1 MTIPEN
7 NQRRV
12 PEVWRMLRKEEPK
25 LPKST
30 LVEDLTRAQQLF
42 QGQQNPI
49 KFKKRIRLEQ
59 WVEVTIVDGKT
70 VTLQV
75 PTNIE
80 MIRKGQTMWP
90 PPDHVY
96 RRIFFPQG
104 VPMDYRWLKVD
115 DPAQYDMGI
124 WFIQRVTI
132 DDWLLMIEREEKTGT
147 GHIGRPIRDNL
158 LAEPG
163 ARVCYCP
170 SCRIVRR
177 KQELKLKEELAAK

>member
-1 MTIPEN
+1 MIDKVPKRLPQISDKVALPTPAPEPTKA
-7 NQRRV
+7 Q
-12 PEVWRMLRKEEPK
+12 
-25 LPKST
+25 T
-30 LVEDLTRAQQLF
+30 LFT
-42 QGQQNPI
+42 GQQNPK

-170 SCRIVRR
+170 SCRIARR
-177 KQELKLKEELAAK
+177 KQEQKLKEELAAK